1 MPLMTT
7 SGKAFSTTT
16 LALRLT
22 EVLSAGSSI
31 VLTLVLGTLL
41 LWGLFCPFVSK
52 GVGALEL
59 ISIGT
64 DGAEGTSTEAGEV

>member
-7 SGKAFSTTT
+7 SGKAFSTTS
-16 LALRLT
+16 LVLRLT

-31 VLTLVLGTLL
+31 VLTLVLGRLL
-41 LWGLFCPFVSK
+41 LWGLFCPFVSN
-52 GVGALEL
+52 GVGAFEA

-64 DGAEGTSTEAGEV
+64 EGAEGTSAEGGVL